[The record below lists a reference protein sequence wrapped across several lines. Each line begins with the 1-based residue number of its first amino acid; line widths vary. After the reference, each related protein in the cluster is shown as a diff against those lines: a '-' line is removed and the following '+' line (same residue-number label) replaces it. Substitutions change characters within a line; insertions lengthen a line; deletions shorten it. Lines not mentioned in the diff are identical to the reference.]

1 MNAKDFYSL
10 LKYVPKAELHIH
22 EEAAI
27 SRGTIKKLYKKYK
40 GTTMPVA
47 ELNKLFDYNDL
58 PGFLDSFISIQNMFK
73 KAEDLRYTFA
83 DLATYLKKNN
93 ITYCETFFSP
103 TSHIKKGFSFKE
115 LSHLLTEGVEMIQQQ
130 TGATIRIIVDVSRSF
145 GVENAQQN
153 LNYVL
158 EEKNPYIIGIGLGGD
173 EEKGPA
179 KDFESV
185 FLQAEQAGLHRVT
198 HAGETCPSFSI
209 TDSINILHAERIG
222 HALTAGYDDNCIK
235 ELAEKKIP
243 AELCPTSNTFIK
255 KYITKIQQ
263 HPAKK
268 LYDAGVHIMINTDDP
283 TFFKVSLV
291 DEYWRVYKGLK
302 FSLDEIKQVIKNGF
316 TAAFISDEQ
325 KLEYCHQVDSAWD
338 EWFKLHPDCKD

>member
-1 MNAKDFYSL
+1 MNEKDFYSL
-10 LKYVPKAELHIH
+10 LKSVPKAELHIH

-27 SRGTIKKLYKKYK
+27 GKGTIKKLYKKYN
-40 GTTMPVA
+40 GMGMPDA

-58 PGFLDSFISIQNMFK
+58 AGFLDSFIAIQNMFK
-73 KAEDLRYTFA
+73 KPEDLKYTFS
-83 DLATYLKKNN
+83 DLANYLKRNN

-115 LSHLLTEGVEMIQQQ
+115 LSKIITDGVEMIQKK
-130 TGATIRIIVDVSRSF
+130 TGFTVRIIVDVSRSF
-145 GVENAQQN
+145 GLENAQRN
-153 LNYVL
+153 LDYIL

-185 FLQAEQAGLHRVT
+185 FLQAEKAGLHRVT
-198 HAGETCPSFSI
+198 HAGEICPSFSI
-209 TDSINILHAERIG
+209 KDSINILHAERIG
-222 HALTAGYDDNCIK
+222 HSLTAGYDEECIK
-235 ELAEKKIP
+235 EMKEKKIP

-255 KYITKIQQ
+255 KYITKIEQ

-283 TFFKVSLV
+283 TFFKVSLI
-291 DEYWRVYKGLK
+291 DEYWRIYKGLN
-302 FSLDEIKQVIKNGF
+302 FSLDDIKNIIKNSF

-325 KLEYCHQVDSAWD
+325 KTEYCKQVDTAWD
-338 EWFKLHPDCKD
+338 QWFLNHPDCKI